1 MTQRALFV
9 VSATVNQFEFYN
21 GYLYVKAFNKLNIT
35 TVKNTYNMYPTY
47 SLLLNTVV
55 AQTSPTFRRGPAQ
68 RGTTRRRNR
77 MPSMQSTVDYIKRM
91 EQRKLDNIKSAFD
104 FIKETGSKD
113 IQYLQE
119 AKEWCEDQI
128 NQSDQD
134 TVTNIQQSNVVY
146 NDNDIFTD

>member
-1 MTQRALFV
+1 
-9 VSATVNQFEFYN
+9 
-21 GYLYVKAFNKLNIT
+21 
-35 TVKNTYNMYPTY
+35 MYQTY

-68 RGTTRRRNR
+68 RGTTTRRRNR